1 MNRDSERRL
10 LGLIGLGV
18 RARNAVVG
26 VEQVR
31 VAARRGTLKVA
42 VVAPDASANSRKK
55 VEPLL
60 AALRIRTVQGPAAAD
75 LGAAVG
81 RESTAVVGITSAA
94 LARGMLQVLD
104 NEGEGSRRHAAAR
117 RPVKAP
123 AATKVERRN
132 G

>member
-10 LGLIGLGV
+10 LGLIGLGM

-60 AALRIRTVQGPAAAD
+60 AALHIRTVQGPAAVD

-81 RESTAVVGITSAA
+81 RPSTAVVGITSAA

-104 NEGEGSRRHAAAR
+104 NEGEVPRRNAAAR